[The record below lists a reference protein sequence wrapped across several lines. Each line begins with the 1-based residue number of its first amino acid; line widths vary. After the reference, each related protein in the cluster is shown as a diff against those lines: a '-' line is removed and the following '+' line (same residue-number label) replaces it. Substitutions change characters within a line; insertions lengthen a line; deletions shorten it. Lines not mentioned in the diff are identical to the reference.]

1 MIEITFIEMVLF
13 TWAVLATAA
22 ALKYKDDLRSIK
34 RMMVAFV
41 ENKGVREQ
49 ILKAHEEFMKEQA

>member
-34 RMMVAFV
+34 RMMMAFV